1 LTPALQVVTLLRH
14 IYGANF
20 QFCNE
25 EARKMFDALKNFIT
39 HQPTQREALPGQ
51 VPNNA
56 DGFSFETDKWTQLK
70 RFLILGTASG
80 SFYVGEQDMTKQNLT
95 AVTNCI
101 DEDAMRVVELLNEIS
116 LSGRAPKN
124 DPALFVL
131 AMVASRQVQ
140 VEVKGQLITVP
151 TAAAKAAYEAIP
163 KVARTFTHLSH
174 FVTFVRKG
182 KMRGFGRGF
191 RRAIARW
198 FTDKSVEDLV
208 YQAIKYRSRDGFSQK
223 DVAWL
228 CHAGTFLTKNDS
240 ARRAVFDY
248 LDYKARPGA
257 PVMVLDE
264 ADLNALARL
273 RATESLAALT
283 DGDQVAALVD
293 QYALPM
299 EAVPTGLR
307 GKAVYKAVAKK
318 AGLGWII
325 RNLGNLGRVGLL
337 SINDGDFV
345 KMICNRIVDRQD
357 IRKSRLHPLS
367 ILIALNTYKSGRGF
381 KGSGEWEIVPKVIDA
396 LNKAFYKSFKYVE
409 PSGKRTLIAIDVSGS
424 MRGTKVNGTANL
436 SAHEAAAVL
445 AMVAIRAGNDSHIVA
460 FDTSTYPL
468 AFSGDQRID
477 DVMDAITRI
486 GGGGTDCALPFIYAK
501 DKNLK
506 IDLFVCLTDS
516 ETWAGRTHVMP
527 AFEAY
532 RKASG
537 IDAKAINIA
546 MTANAVTNFESNRL
560 CLEVAGFDTTIPEV
574 ISLFGNES

>member
-1 LTPALQVVTLLRH
+1 
-14 IYGANF
+14 
-20 QFCNE
+20 
-25 EARKMFDALKNFIT
+25 MFDALKNFIT
-39 HQPTQREALPGQ
+39 HQPTQRGALPGQ
-51 VPNNA
+51 VANNA
-56 DGFSFETDKWTQLK
+56 GGFSFETDKWTQLR
-70 RFLILGTASG
+70 RFLILGTAGG
-80 SFYVGEQDMTKQNLT
+80 SFYVGERDMTKQNLT
-95 AVTNCI
+95 AVSNCI
-101 DEDAMRVVELLNEIS
+101 DEDAMRVVEMLKEIS

-140 VEVKGQLITVP
+140 VEVKGKLITVP
-151 TAAAKAAYEAIP
+151 TPAAKAAYEAIP
-163 KVARTFTHLSH
+163 AVARTFTHLSH
-174 FVTFVRKG
+174 FITFVRKG

-191 RRAIARW
+191 RRAVAKW
-198 FTDKSVEDLV
+198 FTGKSVEDLV

-228 CHAGTFLTKNDS
+228 CHAGSFLAKNDS
-240 ARRAVFDY
+240 ARRAVFVY

-257 PVMVLDE
+257 PELVLDE
-264 ADLNALARL
+264 DDLKALARL
-273 RATESLAALT
+273 RATESLATLS
-283 DGDQVAALVD
+283 DVDQVAAVVSEH
-293 QYALPM
+293 ALPM
-299 EAVPTGLR
+299 EAVPTALR
-307 GKAVYKAVAKK
+307 GKGVYKAVAQK
-318 AGLGWII
+318 AGLGWIV

-337 SINDGDFV
+337 SINDSDFV
-345 KMICNRIVDRQD
+345 KTICNRIVDEQY

-367 ILIALNTYKSGRGF
+367 ILIALNTYKSGRGI

-396 LNKAFYKSFKYVE
+396 LNRAFYQSFKYVE

-424 MRGTKVNGTANL
+424 MRGTRVNGTSNL

-445 AMVAIRAGNDSHIVA
+445 AMVAVRAESDSHVVA

-468 AFSGDQRID
+468 AMSETQRID
-477 DVMDAITRI
+477 DVMSAITKI
-486 GGGGTDCALPFIYAK
+486 GGGGTDCALPFVYAK

-546 MTANAVTNFESNRL
+546 MTANGVTNFESNRL
-560 CLEVAGFDTTIPEV
+560 CLEVAGFDTTVPEV
-574 ISLFGNES
+574 ISLFGNER